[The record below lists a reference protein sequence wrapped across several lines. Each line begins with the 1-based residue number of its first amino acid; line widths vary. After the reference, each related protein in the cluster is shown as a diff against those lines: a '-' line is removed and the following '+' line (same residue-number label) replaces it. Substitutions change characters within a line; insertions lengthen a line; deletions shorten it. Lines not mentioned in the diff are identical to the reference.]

1 MKVSAH
7 GRWLFVVGA
16 SAVVGLLVVGVW
28 FYRVQERQARRTAER
43 RLETVAE
50 LKVDELAAWRADLL
64 ASAASAAADP
74 LAAAAASRWLRAPD
88 DAGRP
93 ALLGWLRARVA
104 GGRFD
109 DVLLLD
115 RAGRVVLSAGGRH
128 PAVEDQT
135 VRAAAEARR
144 ARRPLMLD
152 LHTSPDGGPPH
163 LGALAPVSDP
173 DRPEAEPFG
182 VVVLV
187 CHAERRL
194 YPLIQSWPGPERTA
208 ETLLVR
214 RSGDSVLFLN
224 DVRFEPGAALRMR
237 LPLTRTDLPAV
248 MAVNGR
254 EGVTEGRDYRGER
267 VLAVL
272 RQVPQSNW
280 FMVSKVDTAEVYASW
295 RALAI
300 LIIALFA
307 SLVAVSAGSTALIWQ
322 SSRRQHYQALFQAE
336 SALRRSEIRFQTTL
350 MSVGDG
356 VIATDGEGRV
366 QLLNPVAE
374 ALCGWSQE
382 EARGRP
388 LEEVFTIINEETRQA
403 VENPVRRVVREGQV
417 VGLSNHTLLISRDG
431 TERAIADSGAPIRE
445 EGGQLGG
452 VVLVF
457 RDQTAEREGHRALA
471 ASERRHRLLFDNST
485 AGIAVHQPVFGT
497 DGEPVDYVYLS
508 ANPAFEQHTGL
519 RREEVIGCRVTEVV
533 PEFEQT
539 PFAPVFRQVAMGG
552 RPVTIEDWSEPFGRW
567 YELTAYRVEEG
578 NVAVIFRDVSARHR
592 VEEEHAKLQAQLA
605 QAQKME
611 AVGRLAG
618 GVAHD
623 FNNMLVVIGGNAELV
638 LNELGESS
646 PLRDDL
652 AQILDAA
659 RRSAE
664 LTRQLLAF
672 ARQQTSSPVVLDLN
686 ETLSGML
693 TMLRRLIGE
702 DIDLRWQPCED
713 IWRVR
718 MDPAQIDQVLANL
731 VVNARDAI
739 DGLGAISLETA
750 NVVFDDA
757 YCADHP
763 GFAPG
768 EYVLLSVSDT
778 GCGMPPE
785 VMARL
790 FEPFYTTKELGSGT
804 GLGLATVYGVVKQ
817 NDGFINVYSEPGLG
831 STFKIYLPRHVG
843 AGEPARA
850 EPGGESAPAGTETI
864 LVVEDEEAILRL
876 TVRGLGRLGY
886 TVLAASSPAEA
897 LALAD
902 EHGDRL
908 DLLVTDV
915 VMPEMTGKELADRLL
930 AAYPALKVVYMSGY
944 TADVIG
950 RRGVL
955 DEGVQFIQKPFAV
968 SGLGA
973 KIRETL
979 DRS

>member
-7 GRWLFVVGA
+7 GRWLFVVGTL
-16 SAVVGLLVVGVW
+16 AVVGVLIVGVW
-28 FYRVQERQARRTAER
+28 FYRAQERQARRTAEQ

-50 LKVDELAAWRADLL
+50 LKVKEIAAWRAELL

-74 LAAAAASRWLRAPD
+74 VAAAAASHWLRAPD
-88 DAGRP
+88 DAGRT

-128 PAVEDQT
+128 PAVEDET

-144 ARRPLMLD
+144 SRRPLMLD

-173 DRPEAEPFG
+173 DRPEAEPVG

-194 YPLIQSWPGPERTA
+194 FPLVQSWPGPERTA
-208 ETLLVR
+208 ETVLVR

-224 DVRFEPGAALRMR
+224 NLRFEPDAALKMR

-248 MAVNGR
+248 MAVTGR
-254 EGVTEGRDYRGER
+254 EGVVDGRDYRGEP

-272 RQVPQSNW
+272 RQVPQANW
-280 FMVSKVDTAEVYASW
+280 FMVAKVDTAEVYESW
-295 RALAI
+295 RARAV
-300 LIIALFA
+300 LIIALFV
-307 SLVAVSAGSTALIWQ
+307 SLAAVLAGLTALIWQ
-322 SSRRQHYQALFQAE
+322 SSRRLHYQALFQAE
-336 SALRRSEIRFQTTL
+336 SALRQSEQRFRTTL

-356 VIATDGEGRV
+356 VIATDAEGRV

-388 LEEVFTIINEETRQA
+388 LEDVFTIVNEETRQT
-403 VENPVRRVVREGQV
+403 VENPVRRVVREGRV
-417 VGLSNHTLLISRDG
+417 IGLANHTLLVSRDG

-445 EGGQLGG
+445 RDELVG

-457 RDQTAEREGHRALA
+457 RDQSEERAAQRALA
-471 ASERRHRLLFDNST
+471 ASEERHRLLFDNST
-485 AGIAVHQPVFGT
+485 AGIGVHQPVF
-497 DGEPVDYVYLS
+497 DDSGEPIDYVYV
-508 ANPAFEQHTGL
+508 AVNPAFESHTGL
-519 RREEVIGCRVTEVV
+519 RAAEVIGRPVTEVV
-533 PEFEQT
+533 PDFQKT
-539 PFAPVFRQVAMGG
+539 PFARVFRQVVLTGE
-552 RPVTIEDWSEPFGRW
+552 PVSVEDWSEPFGRW
-567 YELTAYRVEEG
+567 YEINAYRVDGG
-578 NVAVIFRDVSARHR
+578 NVAVIFRDVTERKEAAAEQAR
-592 VEEEHAKLQAQLA
+592 LQTQLA
-605 QAQKME
+605 KAQRME
-611 AVGRLAG
+611 AIGQLAG

-623 FNNMLVVIGGNAELV
+623 FNNMLVVITGNAEMALD
-638 LNELGESS
+638 EL
-646 PLRDDL
+646 DDAAPVRREL
-652 AQILDAA
+652 TQILEAA
-659 RRSAE
+659 RRSAD

-672 ARQQTSSPVVLDLN
+672 ARRQSANPQVLDLN
-686 ETLSGML
+686 DTVSGML
-693 TMLRRLIGE
+693 KMLGRLIGE
-702 DIDLRWQPCED
+702 DLELRWQPVAEV
-713 IWRVR
+713 WRVN
-718 MDPAQIDQVLANL
+718 MDPAQLDQILANL

-739 DGLGAISLETA
+739 DGQGAITLATE

-763 GFAPG
+763 GFVPG
-768 EYVLLSVSDT
+768 EFVFLSVSDT
-778 GCGMPPE
+778 GCGMSPE
-785 VMARL
+785 TLERL
-790 FEPFYTTKELGSGT
+790 FEPFFTTKELGSGT

-831 STFKIYLPRHVG
+831 STFKIYLPRHRG
-843 AGEPARA
+843 AEEPAA
-850 EPGGESAPAGTETI
+850 ETAVEPPRTGTETV
-864 LVVEDEEAILRL
+864 LLVEDEPAILHL
-876 TVRGLGRLGY
+876 TARVLTHLGY
-886 TVLAASSPAEA
+886 TVLAAASPVEA

-902 EHGDRL
+902 EHGERL

-915 VMPEMTGKELADRLL
+915 VMPAMTGKELADRLL
-930 AAYPALKVVYMSGY
+930 AAYPGLKVLYMSGY

-955 DEGVQFIQKPFAV
+955 DEGVQFIQKPFPV

-979 DRS
+979 DQS